1 MLHSVCVA
9 LEARLSLS
17 ERHVEELKAEN
28 EGKYRLFFPHQY
40 NAALL
45 GYHIQHLN
53 MLLTGRPKVAFS
65 AGLTNSGQV
74 GPFNTDTP
82 LVYSR
87 VITNIGNAYSPVTGT
102 DLDMLTYSTHLDIR
116 VAPTLGVS
124 IHQSTFQ
131 SQ

>member
-17 ERHVEELKAEN
+17 EHHVEELKAEN

-45 GYHIQHLN
+45 DYHIQHLY

-65 AGLTNSGQV
+65 VGLTDSGNV
-74 GPFNTDTP
+74 GPFNTDTS
-82 LVYSR
+82 LVYSK
-87 VITNIGNAYSPVTGT
+87 VFTNIGNAYSPVTGT
-102 DLDMLTYSTHLDIR
+102 VLDMLT
-116 VAPTLGVS
+116 
-124 IHQSTFQ
+124 
-131 SQ
+131 